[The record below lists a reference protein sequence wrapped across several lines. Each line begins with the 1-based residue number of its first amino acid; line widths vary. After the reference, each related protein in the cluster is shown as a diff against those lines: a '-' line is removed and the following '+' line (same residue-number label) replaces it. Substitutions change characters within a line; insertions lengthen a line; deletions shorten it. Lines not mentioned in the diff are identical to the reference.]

1 MCNFEWVFVY
11 HMNHTFN
18 QLIKMTY
25 SNTDFNNKTIL
36 ITGGAGFIG
45 SNLAFYFQENY
56 PDSQVVV
63 FDCFRSEA
71 TFANGNLQSF
81 GHYKN
86 LIGFTGDVVCGNI
99 NSKADL
105 ALLDDYKFDYMFHQ
119 AAISDTRVY
128 DQEIVMQTNVN
139 SFYDLLNKAKDDDA
153 VMVYASSAATYG
165 SLPSPQTVGTESPE
179 NPYGFSKYAM
189 DQIAHRYSRENPNM
203 TIVGLRFF
211 NVYGPREYYKAKT
224 SSMVI
229 QLGHQ
234 ILKGNA
240 PRLFE
245 GSDQIL
251 RDFINIE
258 DVVQAN
264 IKACKPK
271 ENGTYNVGT
280 GIPRSFQDIADI
292 LQKELGTNLGTEYF
306 INPYDGYQ
314 MHTQA
319 DISTSQTNLGFEP
332 VVSLEEGI
340 KAYISDIKRLHGTDI
355 S

>member
-1 MCNFEWVFVY
+1 
-11 HMNHTFN
+11 
-18 QLIKMTY
+18 MTY
-25 SNTDFNNKTIL
+25 SNTDFNKKTIL

-56 PDSQVVV
+56 PDSHVVV
-63 FDCFRSEA
+63 FDCFRSEE
-71 TFANGNLQSF
+71 TFSNGNLKSF

-86 LIGFTGDVVCGNI
+86 LIGFTGDIICGNI

-105 ALLDDYKFDYMFHQ
+105 TLLSDYKFDYMFHQ

-128 DQEIVMQTNVN
+128 DQEIIMQTNVN
-139 SFYDLLNKAKDDDA
+139 SFYDLLEIAKEDDA

-165 SLPSPQTVGTESPE
+165 SLPSPQTVGNENPE
-179 NPYGFSKYAM
+179 NPYGFSKYMM
-189 DQIAHRYSRENPNM
+189 DQIAYRYADENPDM
-203 TIVGLRFF
+203 TIVGLKFF

-234 ILKGNA
+234 ILDGKA
-240 PRLFE
+240 PRLFK

-258 DVVQAN
+258 DVIQAN
-264 IKACKPK
+264 IKACIPK
-271 ENGTYNVGT
+271 QNGVYNVGT
-280 GIPRSFQDIADI
+280 GEPRSFQDIADI

-306 INPYDGYQ
+306 LNPYNGYQ

-319 DISTSQTNLGFEP
+319 DISTSQEYLNYQPQIT
-332 VVSLEEGI
+332 LEEGI
-340 KAYISDIKRLHGTDI
+340 KAYVAEINRLHGEPID
-355 S
+355 

>member
-1 MCNFEWVFVY
+1 MIYSDTNF
-11 HMNHTFN
+11 N
-18 QLIKMTY
+18 
-25 SNTDFNNKTIL
+25 SKTIL

-45 SNLAFYFQENY
+45 SNLAFYFQCNY
-56 PDSQVVV
+56 PDSKVVV
-63 FDCFRSEA
+63 FDCFRSDA
-71 TFANGNLQSF
+71 TFNNGNLQSF

-86 LIGFTGDVVCGNI
+86 LIGFKGDVICGNI

-105 ALLDDYKFDYMFHQ
+105 ALLSKYKFDFIFHQ

-139 SFYDLLNKAKDDDA
+139 SFYDLLKKAKDDDA

-165 SLPSPQTVGTESPE
+165 RLPSPQTVGKESPE
-179 NPYGFSKYAM
+179 NPYGFSKYMM
-189 DQIAHRYSRENPNM
+189 DQIACRYSRENPNM
-203 TIVGLRFF
+203 TIVGLKFF

-234 ILKGNA
+234 ILNGAA

-245 GSDQIL
+245 GSDRIF
-251 RDFINIE
+251 RDFINVE

-264 IKACKPK
+264 IKATKPK

-280 GIPRSFQDIADI
+280 GKSRSFQDIADI
-292 LQKELGTNLGTEYF
+292 LQQELGVDLGTEY
-306 INPYDGYQ
+306 IPNPYDGYQ

-319 DISTSQTNLGFEP
+319 DISASKSNLGFNP
-332 VVSLEEGI
+332 VISLEEGI
-340 KAYISDIKRLHGTDI
+340 KAYIPDIKRLHGTDM

>member
-1 MCNFEWVFVY
+1 
-11 HMNHTFN
+11 
-18 QLIKMTY
+18 MTY
-25 SNTDFNNKTIL
+25 SDTDFNKKTIL

-45 SNLAFYFQENY
+45 SNLAFYFQDNY
-56 PDSQVVV
+56 PDSHVVI

-99 NSKADL
+99 NSKSDL
-105 ALLDDYKFDYMFHQ
+105 ALLDDYKFDYIFHQ

-139 SFYDLLNKAKDDDA
+139 SFYDLLEKAKKDNT

-165 SLPSPQTVGTESPE
+165 SLPSPQTVGKENPE

-189 DQIAHRYSRENPNM
+189 DQIAYRYSHENPDM
-203 TIVGLRFF
+203 AIVGLKFF

-224 SSMVI
+224 SSTVI
-229 QLGHQ
+229 QFGHQ
-234 ILKGNA
+234 ILDGKA
-240 PRLFE
+240 PILFE

-264 IKACKPK
+264 IKACNPK
-271 ENGTYNVGT
+271 QSGVYNIGT
-280 GIPRSFQDIADI
+280 GNPRSFQDIADI
-292 LQKELGTNLGTEYF
+292 LQKELGTNLGTKY
-306 INPYDGYQ
+306 IPNPYDGYQ

-319 DISTSQTNLGFEP
+319 DIRTSQTDLGFEP

-340 KAYISDIKRLHGTDI
+340 KTYIPEIKRLHGTDI
-355 S
+355 T